1 MVISSSS
8 KLVTSGEPDAGALPP
23 VGLPAEELARA
34 ALKAGAKVGTIVAA
48 AAPTRLACRNA
59 RRFECENIFGSL
71 EVEFLEAG
79 PADFRIR
86 VDGLDEAGR
95 MRDEIRVEYI
105 NPAGNVC
112 VRRPQPASE
121 TPIRPATGLDSTV
134 AQGRTC

>member
-23 VGLPAEELARA
+23 VGLTAEELARA
-34 ALKAGAKVGTIVAA
+34 ALKTGDKVATIIAA

-86 VDGLDEAGR
+86 VDSLDEAGR
-95 MRDEIRVEYI
+95 MRDEIPRRVYQSCWESLRAYTAAGQR
-105 NPAGNVC
+105 NPD
-112 VRRPQPASE
+112 P
-121 TPIRPATGLDSTV
+121 
-134 AQGRTC
+134 